1 MSARVRRAVP
11 GDADA
16 LAALAAITFPL
27 ACPPGSSRESQQAF
41 IAQVLSPERF
51 AEYLADPARTLL
63 VAHDDAVPQP
73 VGYTML
79 VEGEPADA
87 DVRAA
92 VRLHPTV
99 ELSKCYVLPGH
110 HGQGVATLLMAATLD
125 AARRTGAAGVWLGVN
140 QQNLRAQAFYR
151 RAGFEVVGTKRFLV
165 GDRLEDDFV
174 LERVLRGEVAT
185 GTADG

>member
-1 MSARVRRAVP
+1 VTTRVRRAVP
-11 GDADA
+11 DDADA

-27 ACPPGSSRESQQAF
+27 ACPPGSTRESQEAF

-51 AEYLADPARTLL
+51 AEYLDDPARTLL
-63 VAHDDAVPQP
+63 VAHDDALPQP

-79 VEGEPADA
+79 VEGRPSDE

-92 VRLHPTV
+92 VRRHPTV

-110 HGQGVATLLMAATLD
+110 HGQGVATALMAATLD

-151 RAGFEVVGTKRFLV
+151 RAGFEIVGTKRFLV

-174 LERVLRGEVAT
+174 LERALLSEAAAP
-185 GTADG
+185 ADP